1 MSTQLA
7 KNGFSAFTA
16 PLTEVLIASSSQVH
30 LHQLRDVVAH
40 PRLQERRGQ
49 PRRNFSVRLEPAVG
63 VIQLKTTQ
71 HCVELA
77 GGNPRV
83 ASSTKQTGELCRTRF
98 RFHQQRQKKQHTTTA
113 LHWPACFEAK

>member
-77 GGNPRV
+77 GGNPRLP
-83 ASSTKQTGELCRTRF
+83 ARPNKLANSAELVFGFTNNA
-98 RFHQQRQKKQHTTTA
+98 KKQHTTTA